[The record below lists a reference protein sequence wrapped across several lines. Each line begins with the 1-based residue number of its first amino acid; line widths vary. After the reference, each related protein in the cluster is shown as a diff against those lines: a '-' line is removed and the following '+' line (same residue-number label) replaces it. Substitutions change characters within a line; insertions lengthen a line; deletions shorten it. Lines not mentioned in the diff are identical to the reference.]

1 MRNYFIDLLT
11 KEAKSN
17 NKIMLMVGDLGFSVV
32 KNFKEKYPKQFINA
46 GVAEQNMTGMAAGL
60 LEKFHV
66 FIIPLQILIHL
77 DVQNRLEMIL
87 ITITIM

>member
-32 KNFKEKYPKQFINA
+32 KISKRNI
-46 GVAEQNMTGMAAGL
+46 QNNL
-60 LEKFHV
+60 LMQVLLSK
-66 FIIPLQILIHL
+66 I
-77 DVQNRLEMIL
+77 
-87 ITITIM
+87 

>member
-32 KNFKEKYPKQFINA
+32 ENFKEKFPTIMILNA
-46 GVAEQNMTGMAAGL
+46 LGL
-60 LEKFHV
+60 LK
-66 FIIPLQILIHL
+66 I
-77 DVQNRLEMIL
+77 RLKKSTAACESKEAISS
-87 ITITIM
+87 IVSGCKSFTSP

>member
-32 KNFKEKYPKQFINA
+32 ENFKEKYPKQFINA
-46 GVAEQNMTGMAAGL
+46 GVAEQNMTGMAA
-60 LEKFHV
+60 
-66 FIIPLQILIHL
+66 
-77 DVQNRLEMIL
+77 
-87 ITITIM
+87 